1 MLIIYVYGEQ
11 HLPYW
16 IFFNKNEKVVIVL
29 QTGSRTSPIYHQR
42 SIYFYH
48 MNHYGILKEHLKVL
62 HKLQPKYFQVA
73 LEKLS
78 VLRFSLVEMD
88 TYLPVRF
95 LLFVDTKMMLIE
107 NKSDLTKVQVIKNIF
122 YFELSI
128 KPNVDIL
135 GIKVSMLK
143 HYDFET
149 IFTSNDVMK
158 ILDAIGKGFGYRE
171 REYSM
176 EVNAYFGTIIT
187 NIAHATPNYGPVNS
201 KFEVGYYR
209 QFFYYP

>member
-1 MLIIYVYGEQ
+1 
-11 HLPYW
+11 
-16 IFFNKNEKVVIVL
+16 
-29 QTGSRTSPIYHQR
+29 
-42 SIYFYH
+42 